1 MTRDTPVKLR
11 IPGQDLQD
19 FDYFPPTEEGARQWT
34 NALPVTSS
42 SQVAL
47 QLRDVIARL
56 NRVELTPELRFKL
69 METLRPALL
78 VAAASLSRRFLR
90 QPLVMPVEPRQMAAM
105 ADDLYHLAG
114 TGYTIVAVHA
124 IQRRDSIR

>member
-19 FDYFPPTEEGARQWT
+19 FDYFPPTVEGARQWA

-47 QLRDVIARL
+47 QLRLVNDAR
-56 NRVELTPELRFKL
+56 RR
-69 METLRPALL
+69 
-78 VAAASLSRRFLR
+78 AAQPSRRKATPPR
-90 QPLVMPVEPRQMAAM
+90 SPATGTRSLVTSSVKRVSSGTAPRIASTSAQVK
-105 ADDLYHLAG
+105 LS
-114 TGYTIVAVHA
+114 TV
-124 IQRRDSIR
+124 